1 MKRIEFMGA
10 PFDAVSM
17 EESVQRILDWA
28 NNAGPGRTVITLN
41 AGLLMGMKQ
50 DPALREACLNG
61 DLILAD
67 GKPVVLASRLLGNP
81 IGERVAGVDLMIN
94 TLAAGSQQGL
104 KVYFLGARQS
114 VLDQLHEVIAQRFP
128 GIEIVGSRN
137 GYFSE
142 AEHADIIADINASG
156 AQILYIGMPSPFK
169 ETWGE
174 KHRQALQVPVIF
186 GVGGSFDVLAGKI
199 KRAPVWLQELCL
211 EWAWRLAME
220 PRKMWK
226 RYLVT
231 NTAFLI
237 ELARLL
243 VTRRPTQSHADEALK
258 PDSATLTSRH

>member
-1 MKRIEFMGA
+1 MKRIEFMDA
-10 PFDAVSM
+10 PFDAVNM
-17 EESVQRILDWA
+17 EESVQRILDWTSHTR
-28 NNAGPGRTVITLN
+28 NSRTIITLN
-41 AGLLMGMKQ
+41 AGLLIGMKQ
-50 DPALREACLNG
+50 NPALRKACLRG

-67 GKPVVLASRLLGNP
+67 GKPVVLASHLLGNP
-81 IGERVAGVDLMIN
+81 ISNRVAGVDLMIN

-104 KVYFLGARQS
+104 RVYFLGARQS
-114 VLDQLHEVIAQRFP
+114 VLDKLHEVVAKRFP

-174 KHRQALQVPVIF
+174 KHRHELKVPVIF
-186 GVGGSFDVLAGKI
+186 GVGGSFDVLAGEI

-237 ELARLL
+237 ELTRLL
-243 VTRRPTQSHADEALK
+243 VTRRPAQTTPGDKLK
-258 PDSATLTSRH
+258 PDATTLPSRH